1 MVLRRPALAGE
12 SNHYQLIIISKVT
25 VQETVHQ
32 SRGQQCP
39 GQFKSSQRLCM
50 SSVIISFP
58 SVRREPGFR
67 PGLRLGEGT
76 MHVIHLIF
84 QGFLLSVHV
93 WTLEVSVVVWPSP
106 LLHRGRGEPSD
117 NPHYSSPGCKDL
129 NKTSLLLSSSVC
141 PAASL
146 EVVPRGSPV

>member
-1 MVLRRPALAGE
+1 
-12 SNHYQLIIISKVT
+12 
-25 VQETVHQ
+25 
-32 SRGQQCP
+32 
-39 GQFKSSQRLCM
+39 M

-84 QGFLLSVHV
+84 QGFLLSVRF

-129 NKTSLLLSSSVC
+129 TRLPCYFLPVSVQLLPLKWYRG
-141 PAASL
+141 AALFSQGGDANVEWEL
-146 EVVPRGSPV
+146 